1 MLDTYDRAA
10 ALWQEVHEELL
21 QKIEDPKFIDLFP
34 IRSRDEDIYDSDGSH
49 SDDEAPLRLTVSK
62 SSKIGPGG
70 QLLRYYWG
78 SHQAFFKTLCMSLKL
93 DAVVRIATEA
103 LADGK
108 SVVIGLQSTGQA
120 SVEEAMDDV
129 CDVRND
135 LVANSEIILKRMR
148 KKLFPLPVRLRV
160 NNEVTSRGLKKT
172 KKAKKSSGREK
183 WFSDDDDSDGDD
195 DDDDDEV
202 EFDDSDSD
210 DEAEDKGEDEGKKR
224 KHSSSSSASAS
235 ASASASSSSS
245 SRNSSSGRGRTS
257 SRLATVAKPSYKE
270 SSGEEE
276 DSDEEDD
283 EDDEDEEEDD
293 DDDDRGKDIGK
304 KVVPSAPKNT
314 VTTAAAISSDTNKR
328 RRIVVDSD
336 EEEEMTF
343 DVKAESSSSSITG
356 AMVKVEAPIPELVIN
371 FAAATSEVEERY
383 NLALAERVA
392 FNGRVDA
399 LKLPGNP
406 LDSIIDALGGP
417 EKVAELTG
425 RKERLV
431 RQKDGTFRYVRRSEN
446 GVSLDRQNMHE
457 KDLFMK
463 DKKQV
468 AIISDAA
475 SAGISLQADRRVKNQ
490 RRRVHITFEL
500 AWSADKAIQQMG
512 RTHRANQSSAPE
524 YHLLISPQGGEK
536 RFAAAVARRLESL
549 GALTQGDRSAVGAR
563 TMSVSVYNLESAYG
577 TKALKNVYTKIFY
590 SARAL
595 YNLNSDQTAVQPDL
609 PNELRAGVLEVLRRD
624 ESMAQACARMIPRDP
639 VTEITE
645 NDISFS
651 IAARVWLKSVG
662 IDQDDFNNP
671 SGRKGKTALVGKFLN
686 RILGLE
692 SVKQNL
698 LFQCFHE
705 THEHVVRI
713 AKRDGT
719 YDSGVLNIK
728 GTSKCDPKRSML
740 LFFHF
745 LPSP

>member
-1 MLDTYDRAA
+1 MEQSVLDIYDRAA

-21 QKIEDPKFIDLFP
+21 QKIEDPKFIELFP
-34 IRSRDEDIYDSDGSH
+34 IRNRDEDIYDSDGSH
-49 SDDEAPLRLTVSK
+49 DDDEAPLVLTMSK
-62 SSKIGPGG
+62 SSKMGPGG

-93 DAVVRIATEA
+93 DAVVRIAQEA

-120 SVEEAMDDV
+120 SVEEAMDEDS
-129 CDVRND
+129 DVRND

-148 KKLFPLPVRLRV
+148 KKLFPLPVRLRG
-160 NNEVTSRGLKKT
+160 NNEVISRGLKKT
-172 KKAKKSSGREK
+172 KKSSGREK
-183 WFSDDDDSDGDD
+183 WFSDDDSDGDD
-195 DDDDDEV
+195 DDDDDED
-202 EFDDSDSD
+202 EFDDLESD
-210 DEAEDKGEDEGKKR
+210 DEEDKGEEEQKKR
-224 KHSSSSSASAS
+224 KHSSSSS

-245 SRNSSSGRGRTS
+245 SRNSSSARGRTS
-257 SRLATVAKPSYKE
+257 SRLATVPKPTYKE
-270 SSGEEE
+270 SSGEE
-276 DSDEEDD
+276 DSED
-283 EDDEDEEEDD
+283 EDDDEDD
-293 DDDDRGKDIGK
+293 DDDDDGDDDDDDDDREKGKGGK
-304 KVVPSAPKNT
+304 VAKSAPKSA
-314 VTTAAAISSDTNKR
+314 VTTAAVISSNTNKR

-343 DVKAESSSSSITG
+343 DVKAESSSSIVTG
-356 AMVKVEAPIPELVIN
+356 AMMKVVASDPELVID
-371 FAAATSEVEERY
+371 FSAVTSEVQERY
-383 NLALAERVA
+383 NAALAERVA
-392 FNGRVDA
+392 FNERVDS

-417 EKVAELTG
+417 DKVAELTG

-431 RQKDGTFRYVRRSEN
+431 RQKNGTFRYVRRSEN

-457 KDLFMK
+457 KELFMK

-536 RFAAAVARRLESL
+536 RFASAVARRLESL

-595 YNLNSDQTAVQPDL
+595 AASNLNSDQAAVQPDL
-609 PNELRAGVLEVLRRD
+609 PNELRGDVLNALALD
-624 ESMAQACARMIPRDP
+624 LSLANKIAFMIPRHTAANP

-645 NDISFS
+645 NDITFS
-651 IAARVWLKSVG
+651 IAARVWLKAVG
-662 IDQDDFNNP
+662 IDEEDFSNP
-671 SGRKGKTALVGKFLN
+671 TGRKGKTALVAKFLN

-698 LFQCFHE
+698 LYQCFHD

-728 GTSKCDPKRSML
+728 GTVFSSPTPPPL
-740 LFFHF
+740 L
-745 LPSP
+745 P